1 MHQFKLIPSKKAI
14 KGRFY
19 VFSWVFYIFTLPQE
33 IYKLILNIGCLLFL
47 GKMASTSVQTTQ
59 DLLTNVEQSFQS
71 LTENYKQS
79 EKAIMKRFTETGKAF
94 EAVENAL
101 QDLMDHSGVNDQ
113 YSEVGEGSEAE

>member
-1 MHQFKLIPSKKAI
+1 
-14 KGRFY
+14 
-19 VFSWVFYIFTLPQE
+19 
-33 IYKLILNIGCLLFL
+33 
-47 GKMASTSVQTTQ
+47 MASRSSIKTTQ
-59 DLLTNVEQSFQS
+59 ELLKSVEDGFQS

-79 EKAIMKRFTETGKAF
+79 EEAIMNRFTETGKAF

>member
-1 MHQFKLIPSKKAI
+1 M
-14 KGRFY
+14 
-19 VFSWVFYIFTLPQE
+19 
-33 IYKLILNIGCLLFL
+33 
-47 GKMASTSVQTTQ
+47 TSVSIHTAQ
-59 DLLTNVEQSFQS
+59 DLLKSVEESFQS

-79 EKAIMKRFTETGKAF
+79 EEAIMNRFTETGKAF

>member
-1 MHQFKLIPSKKAI
+1 MSSLSIHTA
-14 KGRFY
+14 
-19 VFSWVFYIFTLPQE
+19 
-33 IYKLILNIGCLLFL
+33 
-47 GKMASTSVQTTQ
+47 Q
-59 DLLTNVEQSFQS
+59 DLLKSVEESFQS

-79 EKAIMKRFTETGKAF
+79 EEAIMNRFTETGKAF

>member
-1 MHQFKLIPSKKAI
+1 M
-14 KGRFY
+14 
-19 VFSWVFYIFTLPQE
+19 
-33 IYKLILNIGCLLFL
+33 
-47 GKMASTSVQTTQ
+47 TSISIHTAQ
-59 DLLTNVEQSFQS
+59 DLLKSVEESFQS

-79 EKAIMKRFTETGKAF
+79 EEAIMNRFTETGKAF